1 MNVCVGCL
9 TALPDNDNCEN
20 YDNDYNDDNGDNDGD
35 YDDDNDDN
43 DDNDSDYDDDNDN
56 DNAMMMLPWRQP
68 IVGTSLLAA

>member
-9 TALPDNDNCEN
+9 TALPDNDNYEN
-20 YDNDYNDDNGDNDGD
+20 YDNDYNDG
-35 YDDDNDDN
+35 NDDN
-43 DDNDSDYDDDNDN
+43 DGDYDDDNDN